1 MPLIY
6 KKNKALVK
14 VGDKLRTI
22 YTKGGRNDWGILTVE
37 SLETKNDDNFRS
49 INLRLESSGTHAL
62 YINAL
67 KNATTNYTIK
77 WVPWNN
83 HYENGEYAG

>member
-37 SLETKNDDNFRS
+37 SLETKNDGNFRS
-49 INLRLESSGTHAL
+49 INLRRENGDVQSL
-62 YINAL
+62 YVNAL

-77 WVPWNN
+77 
-83 HYENGEYAG
+83 